1 MHALSNSALPAFNKS
16 AANQRERTRIIPGP
30 IRVYSRTSRLSLE
43 GFFCRLSSPRAALC
57 RSRRVS
63 PHGKI
68 ALLVKTNDYD
78 PKRRDT
84 MNRLFF
90 LTLMALISSAGLAQQ
105 GSRLPDNKELVTR
118 ARSYYVETDTFYMKR
133 EALESS
139 LLGQKEF
146 KAWDLQVTGR
156 KDLADMIVRVKR
168 VPFSN
173 HFSYTVTDR
182 ETDTIVMAGKVDSL
196 AGTVYGRIAKEIVDK
211 MVALRGNPLPA
222 QKEAQQA
229 SEAK

>member
-1 MHALSNSALPAFNKS
+1 M
-16 AANQRERTRIIPGP
+16 TRSKG
-30 IRVYSRTSRLSLE
+30 
-43 GFFCRLSSPRAALC
+43 
-57 RSRRVS
+57 
-63 PHGKI
+63 
-68 ALLVKTNDYD
+68 
-78 PKRRDT
+78 RDT
-84 MNRLFF
+84 MKRLFF
-90 LTLMALISSAGLAQQ
+90 LALMAFISSVSLAQQ
-105 GSRLPDNKELVTR
+105 GSRLLPDNKELVTR
-118 ARSYYVETDTFYMKR
+118 ARSYYVETDSFYMKR

-156 KDLADMIVRVKR
+156 KDLADMVVRVKR

-196 AGTVYGRIAKEIVDK
+196 AGTVYGRIAKEIVEK

-222 QKEAQQA
+222 QKEAMQA
-229 SEAK
+229 AEAK

>member
-1 MHALSNSALPAFNKS
+1 MK
-16 AANQRERTRIIPGP
+16 
-30 IRVYSRTSRLSLE
+30 RLL
-43 GFFCRLSSPRAALC
+43 
-57 RSRRVS
+57 
-63 PHGKI
+63 
-68 ALLVKTNDYD
+68 
-78 PKRRDT
+78 
-84 MNRLFF
+84 F
-90 LTLMALISSAGLAQQ
+90 LTLMAFISSAGLAQQ
-105 GSRLPDNKELVTR
+105 SSRLPDNRELVTK

-156 KDLADMIVRVKR
+156 KDLADMIVNVKR

-182 ETDTIVMAGKVDSL
+182 DTETIVMAGKVDSL

-211 MVALRGNPLPA
+211 MKVLRGDPLQPESDG
-222 QKEAQQA
+222 KQA
-229 SEAK
+229 SRLLED

>member
-1 MHALSNSALPAFNKS
+1 
-16 AANQRERTRIIPGP
+16 
-30 IRVYSRTSRLSLE
+30 
-43 GFFCRLSSPRAALC
+43 
-57 RSRRVS
+57 
-63 PHGKI
+63 
-68 ALLVKTNDYD
+68 
-78 PKRRDT
+78 
-84 MNRLFF
+84 
-90 LTLMALISSAGLAQQ
+90 MALISSVSFAQQ
-105 GSRLPDNKELVTR
+105 GSRLPDNRELVTR

-156 KDLADMIVRVKR
+156 KDLADMVVRVKR

-211 MVALRGNPLPA
+211 MVALRGNPLKPESDGK
-222 QKEAQQA
+222 QPSRLLED
-229 SEAK
+229 